1 MEFNILKNKTNIIYI
16 SILFFIIFLWLASSI
31 LLPFIMGIL
40 LAYVLNPL
48 VNKLKNL
55 GLGHQFAVLIA
66 LIVSL
71 CFFFGGFIFLIPLL
85 LDQISNIIIKFPLIY
100 EKILFYIEDS
110 FSNFINYD
118 NYLASISNILA
129 NKSGE
134 ILSFIINILSGAFLK
149 GKAFVSIIGLTI
161 ITPIVTCYILYDWD
175 KIKSY
180 LTDLIPRNQKKSIGV
195 KIIRIDSVLSSFFRG
210 KFIISLFLI
219 IYYSTLLSLINLEGA
234 FSIGSII
241 GVLSFIPYLGTIL
254 GLILALSFGILQMG
268 SFIIIAYILIIF
280 ILGQIIESYILE
292 PKFISKNVGLH
303 PLVGMFMIIA
313 GGAAFGIIGVLLA
326 IPVAA
331 VLAVILFEKE

>member
-1 MEFNILKNKTNIIYI
+1 M
-16 SILFFIIFLWLASSI
+16 
-31 LLPFIMGIL
+31 
-40 LAYVLNPL
+40 
-48 VNKLKNL
+48 
-55 GLGHQFAVLIA
+55 
-66 LIVSL
+66 
-71 CFFFGGFIFLIPLL
+71 
-85 LDQISNIIIKFPLIY
+85 
-100 EKILFYIEDS
+100 
-110 FSNFINYD
+110 
-118 NYLASISNILA
+118 
-129 NKSGE
+129 
-134 ILSFIINILSGAFLK
+134 
-149 GKAFVSIIGLTI
+149 
-161 ITPIVTCYILYDWD
+161 
-175 KIKSY
+175 
-180 LTDLIPRNQKKSIGV
+180 
-195 KIIRIDSVLSSFFRG
+195 RIDSVLSSFFRG

-219 IYYSTLLSLINLEGA
+219 IYYSTLLSLINIEGA

-254 GLILALSFGILQMG
+254 GLILALSFSVLQMS